1 MFDKADQLP
10 AHVGLGERVVEDSL
24 APEIEG
30 VTTVS
35 RVVDINRWLIGFGPL
50 PPFVGAWFCGVGLA
64 G

>member
-10 AHVGLGERVVEDSL
+10 PHVGLGERVVENSL
-24 APEIEG
+24 APGVEG
-30 VTTVS
+30 RCNHS
-35 RVVDINRWLIGFGPL
+35 FNINRWLIGFGPL